1 MLGRSSRL
9 GEHRCTVVLGIIELT
24 FCRIVSHRSP
34 RIQELVKGL
43 AFSIAVAL
51 VFATGAASAGTITM
65 DPNPV
70 DLPTL
75 FGTPDP
81 YRITLLSG
89 DTENYHLDFQ
99 ISGPA
104 DEFWVGASVMVFD
117 NVMLTDMGSTSVI
130 DMMFFGP
137 SAVSPNAAGWLAV
150 DWGTAGTA
158 DFFIEADSMY
168 TTATIYTLSVGL
180 SHLQDGH
187 GYYDH
192 VIDTQL
198 VAFQYPASST
208 SVSTI
213 PEPSAALVFGVG
225 MLIAGRRVTSRR

>member
-1 MLGRSSRL
+1 MNPT
-9 GEHRCTVVLGIIELT
+9 EVL
-24 FCRIVSHRSP
+24 
-34 RIQELVKGL
+34 
-43 AFSIAVAL
+43 
-51 VFATGAASAGTITM
+51 
-65 DPNPV
+65 
-70 DLPTL
+70 LPTL

-81 YRITLLSG
+81 YQITLLSG
-89 DTENYHLDFQ
+89 DTNNNHLDFLL
-99 ISGPA
+99 SGPGG
-104 DEFWVGASVMVFD
+104 EFSVGASVMVFD

-137 SAVSPNAAGWLAV
+137 GAGGTNAAGWLAV

-168 TTATIYTLSVGL
+168 TTATIYTLTVGL

-192 VIDTQL
+192 VIDTQF
-198 VAFQYPASST
+198 VEFTYPASST

-225 MLIAGRRVTSRR
+225 MLIAGRRVTRRR